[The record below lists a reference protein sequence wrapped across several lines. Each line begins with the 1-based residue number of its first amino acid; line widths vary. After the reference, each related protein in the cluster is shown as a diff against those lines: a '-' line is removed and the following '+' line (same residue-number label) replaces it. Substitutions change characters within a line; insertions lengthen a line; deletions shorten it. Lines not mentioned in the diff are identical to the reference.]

1 MNCFDKIDVMSY
13 VYAGFFLW
21 GFEKGKR
28 RKSKL
33 SESAADL
40 TFGWMLPRSQ
50 KWNAS
55 VFL

>member
-13 VYAGFFLW
+13 VYASFFLW
-21 GFEKGKR
+21 GFKKGKR
-28 RKSKL
+28 RKSKP